1 MATTGVHA
9 PTADM
14 SADKTWVR
22 RVSALSTGLI
32 VAVICFCLV
41 QVMLA
46 VVGSSPFIDLAI
58 SENVRPMQPA
68 AALLFGALGAAAFLL
83 LVHRSWRPPLARG
96 IGTAI
101 AVAVVIVSA
110 VYLVAYRLTFADVLP
125 RWLRPGG
132 YSSDLF
138 AGLPASNT
146 TFALLLLGVAL
157 PLLATTSRRVV
168 LTGQVLAATAAASG
182 GRIIVEFFYGSR
194 TLSTF
199 PWALSE
205 MAVTSALCLLGL
217 GGAAVLSRWDVGV
230 VSALVGT
237 GPGGL
242 VLRRSLPALLVMPV
256 ILLGFVQ
263 GQHLINRPSLFALL
277 AVVITVI
284 VLVMLMS
291 LARTLDRRDSQ
302 RAIATERALRARDA
316 LSQRAPVVT
325 VLERQ
330 LSTVEPMTRDDVEV
344 HTESRTESGVLTGD
358 AYAIVNLEASRIG
371 LVLVDVAGHGAEPAV
386 VALRI
391 KDSLIHSLRQ
401 GASPAQALGALRP
414 LLEETQEMATAV
426 VGEINAATGHLRCA
440 VAGHPPPLVIRSETV
455 DTLESTGPLL
465 HSSIGGMW
473 SHHELSVAEG
483 DTLMLYTDG
492 LTERPLENVAR
503 QMREAPSLTE
513 MVHWLTGGEAGPA
526 FRDDVSLIL
535 LRRLRV
541 KQKTEIDV
549 PDSPAQALSHAQP
562 RFFLETR

>member
-1 MATTGVHA
+1 
-9 PTADM
+9 
-14 SADKTWVR
+14 
-22 RVSALSTGLI
+22 
-32 VAVICFCLV
+32 
-41 QVMLA
+41 
-46 VVGSSPFIDLAI
+46 
-58 SENVRPMQPA
+58 
-68 AALLFGALGAAAFLL
+68 ALGTAAFLL
-83 LVHRSWRPPLARG
+83 LVHRSWRPPMARG

-110 VYLVAYRLTFADVLP
+110 VYLVAYRLTVADVLP

-146 TFALLLLGVAL
+146 AFALLLIGVAL
-157 PLLATTSRRVV
+157 PLLATNSRRVV
-168 LTGQVLAATAAASG
+168 LTGQVLAATAAALG

-194 TLSTF
+194 TLSSF

-205 MAVTSALCLLGL
+205 MAVTSALCLLAL

-242 VLRRSLPALLVMPV
+242 VLRRSLPAVLLMPV

-263 GQHLINRPSLFALL
+263 GQHLINRPSLFGLL

-325 VLERQ
+325 GLERQ
-330 LSTVEPMTRDDVEV
+330 LSTVEPIKRDDVEV
-344 HTESRTESGVLTGD
+344 HAESRSESGVLTGD
-358 AYAIVNLEASRIG
+358 AYAIVNLEGSRIG

-401 GASPAQALGALRP
+401 GSSPAQALGALRP
-414 LLEETQEMATAV
+414 LLEETEEMATAV

-440 VAGHPPPLVIRSETV
+440 VAGHPPPLVIRSDAV

-465 HSSIGGMW
+465 HSSIGGTW

-492 LTERPLENVAR
+492 LTERPLANVAR

-513 MVHWLTGGEAGPA
+513 MVNWLTGGETGPA

-549 PDSPAQALSHAQP
+549 PDSPAHAISQAQS